1 MTDTLSSPT
10 DMSSATEMS
19 PITEPHLTPMFAT
32 GSQPVV
38 SNTQPHPAPIF
49 DTGPHPD
56 PLRSAGNEPVVPD
69 HVVAEPLGADSTS
82 AETVAR
88 ETVGAEMTILES
100 HAPET
105 EYAMGVITEASE
117 TAASDA
123 LGSEGLGSEIARESA
138 SDAVSESVPESD
150 GEAGSEADVEA
161 GSASDVEAEADVEAG
176 SASDSGQAPEPE
188 SEAESEQLEPEQ
200 LEPEQSEPEVLEPQ
214 PFSQAFSELE
224 NVDTDTFL
232 RTVNGHV
239 LPTAVPAKPVVV
251 PSSYLFV
258 KRWKFALVVALVWLL
273 AAAAGLGCYYWWYT
287 AMDKTLPVF
296 GILMFIGAC
305 AVAGILTSLVPDRPQ
320 VTALAIALMSSPLA
334 ATAAAAVLHGAYYFE
349 WIARPAIS

>member
-1 MTDTLSSPT
+1 
-10 DMSSATEMS
+10 MSSATEMS

-69 HVVAEPLGADSTS
+69 QVVAESLGADSTS

-88 ETVGAEMTILES
+88 ETVGAEMIILET

-123 LGSEGLGSEIARESA
+123 LGSEGPGSEIARESA

-150 GEAGSEADVEA
+150 VEAGSEADMEAGSEADVEA
-161 GSASDVEAEADVEAG
+161 GSASG
-176 SASDSGQAPEPE
+176 SGQAPEPE
-188 SEAESEQLEPEQ
+188 SEAEPEQSEPEQ
-200 LEPEQSEPEVLEPQ
+200 LEPEVPEPQ